1 MTLRL
6 HLEIDEVLIP
16 AGLPA
21 GPQLQ
26 EELRSAL
33 SVLLQNPLLLA
44 QLQATAGATAVQL
57 DGGRLQGQ
65 YASRSSCSLGQELA
79 QAVARSLWGIKS
91 DAAIGGAGNTTSV
104 ALTDIASKEQK

>member
-1 MTLRL
+1 MSLRL

-21 GPQLQ
+21 GAQLQ

-33 SVLLQNPLLLA
+33 TVLLQDPLLLA
-44 QLQATAGATAVQL
+44 QLQATAGASAVQL

-65 YASRSSCSLGQELA
+65 YASKSSCSLGQELA
-79 QAVARSLWGIKS
+79 QAVARSLLGMKS
-91 DAAIGGAGNTTSV
+91 DAAIGGVGNTTSG
-104 ALTDIASKEQK
+104 ALPNVASKEQK

>member
-1 MTLRL
+1 MSLRL
-6 HLEIDEVLIP
+6 HLEIDEVLLP

-21 GPQLQ
+21 GARLQ

-33 SVLLQNPLLLA
+33 TVLLQNPLLLA

-65 YASRSSCSLGQELA
+65 HAAGSSCSLGQELA

-91 DAAIGGAGNTTSV
+91 DAAIGGVGNATSG
-104 ALTDIASKEQK
+104 ALPNIASKEQK

>member
-1 MTLRL
+1 MSLRL

-21 GPQLQ
+21 GAQLQ

-33 SVLLQNPLLLA
+33 TVLLQDPLLLA
-44 QLQATAGATAVQL
+44 QLQATAGASAVQL

-65 YASRSSCSLGQELA
+65 YASKSSCSLGQELA
-79 QAVARSLWGIKS
+79 QAVARSLLGMKS
-91 DAAIGGAGNTTSV
+91 DAAIGGVGNTTYG
-104 ALTDIASKEQK
+104 ALPNVASKEQK